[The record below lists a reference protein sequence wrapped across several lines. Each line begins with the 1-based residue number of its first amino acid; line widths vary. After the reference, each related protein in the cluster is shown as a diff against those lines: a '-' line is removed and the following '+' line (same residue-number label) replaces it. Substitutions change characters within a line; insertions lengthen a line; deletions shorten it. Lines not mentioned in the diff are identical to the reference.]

1 MKKLTIIGRTDKI
14 DLPDLG
20 LFDIECKID
29 TGAYGN
35 ALHCH
40 HIKVIELDGLETL
53 SFRVL
58 DPTHQEYAG
67 KTYYSRNFSKKSV
80 KSSSGVS
87 ESRYIIKTNMIL
99 FGKKRIVSFSLT
111 DRASMKFPI
120 LIGRKFLTRRFL
132 VDVDQKD
139 LSYKGKNA

>member
-1 MKKLTIIGRTDKI
+1 MKKLTIIGRIDKI

-40 HIKVIELDGLETL
+40 HIQVLEIDGVQTL

-58 DPTHQEYAG
+58 DPSHPEYAD
-67 KTYYSRNFSKKSV
+67 KTYYAKNFSKKAV
-80 KSSSGVS
+80 KSSSGAS
-87 ESRYIIKTNMIL
+87 EDRYIIKTSMIL
-99 FGKKRIVSFSLT
+99 FGKKRLVSFSLT
-111 DRASMKFPI
+111 DRANMRFPI
-120 LIGRKFLTRRFL
+120 LIGRKFLTKRFL
-132 VDVDQKD
+132 VDVEKKD
-139 LSYKGKNA
+139 LSFKIKNA